1 MVVAVG
7 VPATTEGRRPRP
19 ALIVLPRLC
28 LLYFGTRVCVR
39 ASTYIWPRLSA
50 RVAGIIAAG
59 RDAGTNGFLRRSSLP
74 SLLPLHPLSDSRP
87 RLSIDIGRFGRRR
100 FKKLKFWWDPWSGE
114 VEHLSSLFEKRRK
127 RSLIPIAVWRFRKE
141 DLVNFGGL
149 VGRSSIKLKI
159 LMDLSSCRLWRLSTK
174 IAFKEGESG

>member
-74 SLLPLHPLSDSRP
+74 SPLPLHPLSDSRP

-100 FKKLKFWWDPWSGE
+100 FKKLKFWWDPRSSNI
-114 VEHLSSLFEKRRK
+114 SSLFEKRRK

-159 LMDLSSCRLWRLSTK
+159 LMDLSSSLWRLSTK
-174 IAFKEGESG
+174 IPFKEGGSG